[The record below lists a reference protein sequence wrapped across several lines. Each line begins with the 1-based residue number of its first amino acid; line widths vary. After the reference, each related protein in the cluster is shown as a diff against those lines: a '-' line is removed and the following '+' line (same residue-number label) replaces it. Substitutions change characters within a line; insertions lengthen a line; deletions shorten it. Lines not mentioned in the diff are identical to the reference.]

1 MRYKVWLEGLE
12 GADRVLYVMRGVP
25 GSGKS
30 TEALRLAG
38 GDESKVFSVDDYF
51 GVGGEYEVPES
62 IIGLRAARRWNYAR
76 VLDAVSKGV
85 TPVVADETHLK
96 ASLARP
102 YFDIA
107 SRHGYRT
114 EIREPNSEWWRE
126 IEPLLKDKV
135 GNDAALR
142 RWSDALGGRTCTA
155 SSPRAST
162 RCFGTTSLT
171 PSKIYDETC
180 PV

>member
-1 MRYKVWLEGLE
+1 MRYKAWLEGLE

-142 RWSDALGGRTCTA
+142 RWSDALGGKNLHGVKPE
-155 SSPRAST
+155 S
-162 RCFGTTSLT
+162 
-171 PSKIYDETC
+171 IYKMFRDYKPYSVEDLG
-180 PV
+180 

>member
-1 MRYKVWLEGLE
+1 M
-12 GADRVLYVMRGVP
+12 
-25 GSGKS
+25 
-30 TEALRLAG
+30 
-38 GDESKVFSVDDYF
+38 
-51 GVGGEYEVPES
+51 
-62 IIGLRAARRWNYAR
+62 
-76 VLDAVSKGV
+76 
-85 TPVVADETHLK
+85 VADETHLK

-142 RWSDALGGRTCTA
+142 RWSDALGGKNLHGVKPE
-155 SSPRAST
+155 S
-162 RCFGTTSLT
+162 
-171 PSKIYDETC
+171 IYKMFRDYKPYSVEDLG
-180 PV
+180 